1 MNDYQQAIP
10 IQLVSDALTEQEV
23 TAIENEC
30 QHYEFREAAG
40 IEALKLVQKNRGWI
54 SDELLSAIAEQINMS
69 VAQLEG
75 VATFY
80 NHIYRKPVGKY
91 VIHLC
96 DSIACHLLRYQAIA
110 EHLQRELNIQF
121 GETTSDGLFTLLTN
135 PCLGACDKGPA
146 LLVNE
151 QIVEQLD
158 CEKVDALIA
167 KLRRDA
173 AHAS

>member
-1 MNDYQQAIP
+1 MINNQQAIP
-10 IQLVSDALTEQEV
+10 IQLLSDTLSEQEV
-23 TAIENEC
+23 RAIEQEC
-30 QHYEFREAAG
+30 AHYEFREAAS

-54 SDELLSAIAEQINMS
+54 SDELLYAIAEQIGMS

-96 DSIACHLLRYQAIA
+96 DSIACHLLRYQTIA
-110 EHLQRELNIQF
+110 DQLQRELNIQF
-121 GETTSDGLFTLLTN
+121 GETTPDGLFTLLTN

-146 LLVNE
+146 LLVNDRIIE
-151 QIVEQLD
+151 YLDDAKITQLIT
-158 CEKVDALIA
+158 ELKQEAGNEL
-167 KLRRDA
+167 
-173 AHAS
+173 